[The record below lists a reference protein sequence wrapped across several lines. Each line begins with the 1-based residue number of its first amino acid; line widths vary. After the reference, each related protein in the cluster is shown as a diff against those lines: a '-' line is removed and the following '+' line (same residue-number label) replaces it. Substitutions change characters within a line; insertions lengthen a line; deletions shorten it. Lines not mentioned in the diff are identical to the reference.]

1 MWKNKLFSFI
11 NIFGL
16 AIGITCCILI
26 FLYVQN
32 ELSYDRY
39 NEKID
44 RIYRVSSNTHQP
56 KKEVNF
62 APTSPVTAE
71 RLRQNF
77 PEIQKIVRFGST
89 QRTISYN
96 NKKFFDATVWYADS
110 TLLEI
115 FTLPMVSGNPSKAL
129 TAPYSIVLSETAVK
143 KYFGNDQPIGKL
155 LKFSDTLSLLVT
167 GVFKDVPQNSH
178 FNFDCIISR
187 STMADLNKN
196 NSDWLEGSEKNWFN
210 CDSYSY
216 ILLAEHTDGKALEI
230 KANKFL
236 DKEMAEMKKTVG
248 MWMNVRLQPLKDL
261 HLRSHLDHEMKGT
274 AQGDITY
281 VYIFSGTAFLILLIA
296 CCNFINLSTAR
307 SLNRSKEIGLRKV
320 IGARRPQLILQ
331 FLGESVVFA
340 LISCVL
346 SFLFVLATIPLFNS
360 FVGTALSINFSVL
373 WIYLVLVCGIGLLA
387 GLYPALLMSSFRPI
401 QSLKGKVNHGMTDV
415 FFRKGL
421 VVFQFSIAI
430 ILIISTTLILNQMSF
445 IQNKKLGISKEQT
458 VGIDLKG
465 PDQRK
470 ADVFLKELGRN
481 PSVIGA
487 SLNNFSFKSMP
498 TITLLPE
505 GAAQNE
511 LTACNVFSADENFLK
526 IMKIQVVAGR
536 DFSKDFPSDEK
547 DAFIVNEAAVKSFG
561 WKTPK
566 GALGKRVDWAFGK
579 TGKIIGVVSDFNYA
593 SLHEHVEPLL
603 INIYRPWYKTITLRL
618 KSDNITATMKE
629 LETTWRNTSPE
640 NPFKYS
646 FLEDDFDSLYKS
658 EKNMR
663 AVLSAFTFLSVLVA
677 CLGLFGLAAF
687 TIKQRFKEISIRKV
701 LGASINGVVGLLS
714 KDFLKLVL
722 ISIVIASPIA
732 WYAAHKWLQDFA
744 YKVEISWWIFVI
756 AGVMALA
763 IAFFTVC
770 FQALRAA
777 TANPVKS
784 LRAE

>member
-1 MWKNKLFSFI
+1 M
-11 NIFGL
+11 
-16 AIGITCCILI
+16 
-26 FLYVQN
+26 
-32 ELSYDRY
+32 
-39 NEKID
+39 
-44 RIYRVSSNTHQP
+44 
-56 KKEVNF
+56 
-62 APTSPVTAE
+62 
-71 RLRQNF
+71 
-77 PEIQKIVRFGST
+77 
-89 QRTISYN
+89 
-96 NKKFFDATVWYADS
+96 
-110 TLLEI
+110 
-115 FTLPMVSGNPSKAL
+115 
-129 TAPYSIVLSETAVK
+129 
-143 KYFGNDQPIGKL
+143 
-155 LKFSDTLSLLVT
+155 
-167 GVFKDVPQNSH
+167 
-178 FNFDCIISR
+178 
-187 STMADLNKN
+187 
-196 NSDWLEGSEKNWFN
+196 
-210 CDSYSY
+210 
-216 ILLAEHTDGKALEI
+216 
-230 KANKFL
+230 
-236 DKEMAEMKKTVG
+236 
-248 MWMNVRLQPLKDL
+248 
-261 HLRSHLDHEMKGT
+261 
-274 AQGDITY
+274 
-281 VYIFSGTAFLILLIA
+281 
-296 CCNFINLSTAR
+296 
-307 SLNRSKEIGLRKV
+307 RKV

-603 INIYRPWYKTITLRL
+603 INIYRPWFKTITLRL